1 MLSIDFTK
9 ELIGL
14 KDIIVKNVIRRNKVT
29 EIEIELERKV
39 QHCPCCGTATRTIHD
54 YRWQKI
60 KDVPSF
66 GKYVII
72 NLHKRRYRCPHCGK
86 RFIEHVDFLPSYH
99 RMTNRLAT
107 YVLAELAN
115 ECSFT
120 SVSKRVNLSVST
132 VIRIFDFVNYGTP
145 VLPEVLSIDEFK
157 GNTGFDKYQVIITDP
172 VTGRVLDI
180 LPSRYEYKLINYFKP
195 IDRDN
200 VKIFVSDMWG
210 TYHDLSKTF
219 FKNAIPVI
227 DKYHFV
233 RQVVWAFEAVRKQEQ
248 KKFGKSHRIY
258 FKRSKTLLIRKY
270 DFLKDEE
277 KQQVNVMLSTSV
289 NLSSAYFLKESFFK
303 VTKANCKTEAKKL
316 LYDWIDSALSSGLPQ
331 FVSCAKTYSNWS
343 EPILNSFDFHYTNAF
358 TEGCNNKI
366 KILKRNA
373 YGYHNFRRFRNRI
386 LHMFHNSF
394 LEKQAVSA

>member
-14 KDIIVKNVIRRNKVT
+14 KDIIVKNVVRRNRIT
-29 EIEIELERKV
+29 EIEIEVERKA
-39 QHCPCCGTATRTIHD
+39 QRCPCCGTATRTIHD
-54 YRWQKI
+54 YRWQQI
-60 KDVPSF
+60 KDIPSF
-66 GKYVII
+66 GKHVII

-86 RFIEHVDFLPSYH
+86 RFIEEVDFLPSYH
-99 RMTNRLAT
+99 RMTNRLAA
-107 YVLAELAN
+107 YVLAELAK

-180 LPSRYEYKLINYFKP
+180 LPSRYAYKLINYFKP
-195 IDRDN
+195 MDRDN
-200 VKIFVSDMWG
+200 VKFFVSDMWG
-210 TYHDLSKTF
+210 TYKDLSKTF
-219 FKNAIPVI
+219 FKNAVPII
-227 DKYHFV
+227 DKYHIV

-258 FKRSKTLLIRKY
+258 FKRSRTLLIRKY
-270 DFLKDEE
+270 DYLKEEE

-289 NLSSAYFLKESFFK
+289 NLSSAYFLKEKFLKLPKPVAKQKLKLFYMNGLLQLLVPDCLSLCLVQKLIQIGQSQYSIPLISIIQTLLPRVAITKSRFLS
-303 VTKANCKTEAKKL
+303 VTLMVIAIL
-316 LYDWIDSALSSGLPQ
+316 DALE
-331 FVSCAKTYSNWS
+331 T
-343 EPILNSFDFHYTNAF
+343 AF
-358 TEGCNNKI
+358 CICFTTAI
-366 KILKRNA
+366 
-373 YGYHNFRRFRNRI
+373 
-386 LHMFHNSF
+386 
-394 LEKQAVSA
+394 